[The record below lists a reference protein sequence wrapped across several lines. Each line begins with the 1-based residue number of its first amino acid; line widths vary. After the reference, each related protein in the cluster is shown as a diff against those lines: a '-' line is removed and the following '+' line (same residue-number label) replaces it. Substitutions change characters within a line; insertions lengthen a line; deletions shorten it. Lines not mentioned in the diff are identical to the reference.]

1 MNKNIFSPL
10 AIVLVLFFSFSAA
23 SCQNSSTSVK
33 DSTENANTPAGGSVS
48 VEEFE
53 KQLTQTPNGQVVDV
67 RTTKEFTGGHL
78 KNAVNID
85 VNSSDFEQQI
95 ATLDKTQPV
104 FVYCL
109 AGSRSA
115 SAASYMRKQGF
126 ATVYEMSGGILK
138 WKSAGKALETGN
150 AAPKKQGMTA
160 EEFNKLITTDNY
172 VLVDYNAKWCKPCI
186 QMAPMLDK
194 VATDKK
200 DKLTLLK
207 IDADENPELLKQKGV
222 DDIPVLE
229 LYYKGEVVWKHHGL
243 IDEATLLKETK
254 L

>member
-10 AIVLVLFFSFSAA
+10 AIVLVLFLSFTAA
-23 SCQNSSTSVK
+23 SCQNSNTSVK
-33 DSTENANTPAGGSVS
+33 DSTGKTHTPAGGSVS

-53 KQLTQTPNGQVVDV
+53 KQLAQTPNGQVVDV
-67 RTTKEFTGGHL
+67 RTTSEFTGGHL
-78 KNAVNID
+78 KNAINID

-95 ATLDKTQPV
+95 ATLDKNQPV

-115 SAASYMRKQGF
+115 SAASYMRGQGF
-126 ATVYEMSGGILK
+126 ATVFEMDGGILK
-138 WKSAGKALETGN
+138 WKSAGKGLETGN
-150 AAPKKQGMTA
+150 AAPKKQGMTT
-160 EEFNKLITTDNY
+160 EQFNKLVTTNNY
-172 VLVDYNAKWCKPCI
+172 ILVDYNAKWCKPCI

-207 IDADENPELLKQKGV
+207 IDADENPELLKQKGI

-229 LYYKGEVVWKHHGL
+229 LYHKGEVIWKHRGL
-243 IDEATLLKETK
+243 IDEATLLKETQ

>member
-1 MNKNIFSPL
+1 MTKTIFNPIAL
-10 AIVLVLFFSFSAA
+10 ALVLFFSISAA
-23 SCQNSSTSVK
+23 SCQNRSSQQK
-33 DSTENANTPAGGSVS
+33 DSISSSSAPAGGSVS

-67 RTTKEFTGGHL
+67 RTPGEFTGGHL

-85 VNSSDFEQQI
+85 VNSSDFQQQI
-95 ATLDKTQPV
+95 ATLDKNQPV

-115 SAASYMRKQGF
+115 SAASYMRGQGF
-126 ATVYEMSGGILK
+126 ATVYEMNGGILK

-150 AAPKKQGMTA
+150 AAPKKQGMA
-160 EEFNKLITTDNY
+160 LADFNKLVNTDSY

-194 VATDKK
+194 VAADKK

-207 IDADENPELLKQKGV
+207 IDADENPELLKQKSI

-229 LYYKGEVVWKHHGL
+229 LYHKGEVIWKHRGL
-243 IDEATLLKETK
+243 IDEATLLKETQ